1 MWWRILIKNLDYSQ
15 LKDLHRAKRENYTD
29 EFSIRIHR
37 SLSWVSR
44 AEKQDEDLDA
54 SFIFYWI
61 AFNATYTGSH
71 LSNNIYSE
79 RHTYKDFFEKI
90 LKYDEKEY
98 VYNAIWNEFSGSIRN
113 LLNNQYIFSSFWN
126 FENGH
131 EGFDDWEEKFVQSKS
146 MVLKALEHKNTQLIL
161 EILFDRLYTL
171 RNQLMHGGATWNGK
185 VNRSQVT
192 DGQSIIS
199 FLIPNF
205 LEIMMNNQNENWG
218 KLNFPV
224 VKS

>member
-1 MWWRILIKNLDYSQ
+1 MKNSDYSQ
-15 LKDLHRAKRENYTD
+15 LKELHRAKRKNYTD
-29 EFSIRIHR
+29 QFSIRIHR
-37 SLSWVSR
+37 SLSWINR

-54 SFIFYWI
+54 RFVFYWI

-71 LSNNIYSE
+71 SNNNSYSE
-79 RHTYKDFFEKI
+79 KHTYKYFFEKI
-90 LKYDEKEY
+90 LKYDQKEY
-98 VYNAIWNEFSGSIRN
+98 IYNAIWNLFSGSVRN
-113 LLNNQYIFSSFWN
+113 LLNNQFIFSSFWN
-126 FENGH
+126 FQNGH
-131 EGFDDWEEKFVQSKS
+131 VGFEDWEEKFLQSKS

-171 RNQLMHGGATWNGK
+171 RNQLMHGGSTWNGK

-205 LEIMMNNQNENWG
+205 LEIMMNNQNEDWG
-218 KLNFPV
+218 KLTFPV
-224 VKS
+224 VENYN